1 MIWLS
6 GSKLP
11 NLCAYKLDVY
21 SAFTYLPPASSV
33 FFKKNLNCDIFSELD
48 FFWCNYLN
56 QGGHLF
62 LLPDFIENYSLH
74 DDVLDGLFTYT
85 ADWSYR

>member
-1 MIWLS
+1 MFIAHLHI
-6 GSKLP
+6 
-11 NLCAYKLDVY
+11 
-21 SAFTYLPPASSV
+21 YLLRV
-33 FFKKNLNCDIFSELD
+33 LYFLKKNLNCDIFSELD

-85 ADWSYR
+85 AD